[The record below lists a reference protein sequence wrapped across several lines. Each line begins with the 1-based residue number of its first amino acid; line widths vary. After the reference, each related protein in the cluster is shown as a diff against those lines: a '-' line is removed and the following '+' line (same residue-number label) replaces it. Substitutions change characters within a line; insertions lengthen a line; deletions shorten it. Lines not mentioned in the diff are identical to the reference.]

1 MCPEVGEL
9 IASYEHLVH
18 VLQGLAFFRKEDER
32 DDHTFCDSSKPWP
45 LLKIWADHTKAE
57 IKEMTK
63 RGELVGRAAE
73 GQMVQATK
81 AFPMTRGNASGSGS
95 VWPLDYD
102 DLTGLNWVNVQL
114 QPKSLVLDFQKC
126 VLDVRSCSI
135 ALAAYISLD

>member
-1 MCPEVGEL
+1 MSCKGSL
-9 IASYEHLVH
+9 SFA
-18 VLQGLAFFRKEDER
+18 RKTSATTTR
-32 DDHTFCDSSKPWP
+32 SATVQSRP

-81 AFPMTRGNASGSGS
+81 ACPMTRGNVSGSGS